1 MEISH
6 AKESLLVG
14 SVAKSRSKPKSKFS
28 FSFPLIH
35 RLICCYFEESSLNRR
50 GASWL
55 IFFALSIC
63 VLIFLFVISASFI
76 YSLLSTPVQS
86 LSRQRRAPEKIICI
100 DWERA
105 DEQLF
110 EHHELVELFNQ
121 FITQTD
127 GDSATSRRVLIA
139 NIARI
144 TDTEASR
151 IKGTVN
157 SIMNRRGIVQGGQN
171 ADLAARTSLKTS

>member
-1 MEISH
+1 MI
-6 AKESLLVG
+6 G
-14 SVAKSRSKPKSKFS
+14 
-28 FSFPLIH
+28 
-35 RLICCYFEESSLNRR
+35 
-50 GASWL
+50 
-55 IFFALSIC
+55 
-63 VLIFLFVISASFI
+63 ASFI

-86 LSRQRRAPEKIICI
+86 LSRQRRAPEKLICI

-110 EHHELVELFNQ
+110 ENHEIVELFNQ

-157 SIMNRRGIVQGGQN
+157 SIMHRRGIVQGGQN
-171 ADLAARTSLKTS
+171 ANLAPRTSLKTS